1 MRMKLLWTVLIL
13 AGTVLAPVQ
22 GQHTTEQQRLEAERQ
37 ETARRAEQRIKRE
50 EEDRQLIKRFQPR
63 RFKVTSARDLRDAVA
78 SIATELS
85 TFLALEEKSTELSP
99 HQS

>member
-22 GQHTTEQQRLEAERQ
+22 GQQTTEQQRLEAERQ
-37 ETARRAEQRIKRE
+37 EAVRRAAEQRIKQE

-63 RFKVTSARDLRDAVA
+63 TFKVTSVRDLRDAVA
-78 SIATELS
+78 SIALNS
-85 TFLALEEKSTELSP
+85 QPF
-99 HQS
+99 